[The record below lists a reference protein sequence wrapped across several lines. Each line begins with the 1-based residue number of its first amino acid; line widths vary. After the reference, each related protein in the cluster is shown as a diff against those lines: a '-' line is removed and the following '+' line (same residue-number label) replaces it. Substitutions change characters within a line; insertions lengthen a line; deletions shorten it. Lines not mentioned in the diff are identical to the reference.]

1 MSKIKKW
8 SRNITKQVLSIFLTV
23 VIFAPF
29 YLVLVNSFKTKG
41 EAARINI
48 KLPTEWHFENY
59 LKVIDQGKLVQGFT
73 NSMTYAAVATL
84 IAVLL
89 CAMAAFVI
97 SRNASRMNKFLYY
110 FMICGLFIPINFV
123 TLSTI
128 LQRMQLNDTRLG
140 VIIVYASSM
149 VPFCI
154 FIIRNFVLS
163 VPVEMD
169 EAAVIDGCGP
179 VRLFFEI
186 IVPIMKPILFTAFIL
201 QFMGVWSDFMTP
213 LYLTSSSKMWPM
225 NLAVYNFFGKNMSYW
240 NLVFADIV
248 LTCLPVILIYLLGQK
263 FIVSGLTSGA
273 VKE

>member
-1 MSKIKKW
+1 MSKIRKYV
-8 SRNITKQVLSIFLTV
+8 RIGLKQLFSILMTIIV
-23 VIFAPF
+23 FAPF
-29 YLVLVNSFKTKG
+29 YLVLINSFKTKG
-41 EAARINI
+41 EAARMNI

-59 LKVIDQGKLVQGFT
+59 LKVIDQGKLVQGFS
-73 NSMTYAAVATL
+73 NSFTYAAVATL
-84 IAVLL
+84 VAVLI
-89 CAMAAFVI
+89 CSMAAFVI
-97 SRNASRMNKFLYY
+97 SRHPTRLNKFFYY

-123 TLSTI
+123 TLSTL
-128 LQRMQLNDTRLG
+128 LQKLQMNDTRAG

-179 VRLFFEI
+179 IRLFFRI
-186 IVPIMKPILFTAFIL
+186 IVPMMKPILFTAFIL

-213 LYLTSSSKMWPM
+213 LYLTSTSKLWPM

-240 NLVFADIV
+240 NFVFADIV
-248 LTCLPVILIYLLGQK
+248 LTCLPVILVYLLGQR

>member
-1 MSKIKKW
+1 MSKARKII
-8 SRNITKQVLSIFLTV
+8 RVTLKQAVSIIFTIIV
-23 VIFAPF
+23 FAPF
-29 YLVLVNSFKTKG
+29 YLVLVNSFKSKG
-41 EAARINI
+41 EAARMNI

-59 LKVIDQGKLVQGFT
+59 LKVIDQGKLVQGFS
-73 NSMTYAAVATL
+73 NSLLYAGLATL
-84 IAVLL
+84 IAVLI

-97 SRNASRMNKFLYY
+97 SRHASRLNKFLYY

-123 TLSTI
+123 TLSTM
-128 LQRMQLNDTRLG
+128 LQNLQLNDTRAG

-179 VRLFFEI
+179 IRLFFEI
-186 IVPIMKPILFTAFIL
+186 IVPMMKPILFTAFIL

-213 LYLTSSSKMWPM
+213 LYLTSTSRMWPM

-240 NLVFADIV
+240 NYVFADIV
-248 LTCLPVILIYLLGQK
+248 LTCLPVIIVYLLGQK
-263 FIVSGLTSGA
+263 FIVGGLTSGA
-273 VKE
+273 LKE